1 MKTKVIHFN
10 RQVSEKKNFLYRTL
24 IAQELAPRFSKW
36 DYMKFENFYTA
47 KKAINRENSLQ

>member
-10 RQVSEKKNFLYRTL
+10 RQVSEKKNFLYKTL

-36 DYMKFENFYTA
+36 DYMEFENFLHSKESY
-47 KKAINRENSLQ
+47 